1 MVMEVPGRFAKVE
14 RTAGQCKGHT
24 WPVGYFEDRAG
35 HRFLAECSV
44 EDKERAVA
52 SGILVVYTRVALE
65 EVLAEPSSL
74 AVVREVRVEPSSLAA
89 APTSLVAEQELPA
102 AVSSSLEVGHE

>member
-65 EVLAEPSSL
+65 EVLAEPLSL
-74 AVVREVRVEPSSLAA
+74 VVREVRVVPSSPAA
-89 APTSLVAEQELPA
+89 ASSSLVAE
-102 AVSSSLEVGHE
+102 HE

>member
-1 MVMEVPGRFAKVE
+1 MVKEVPGRFAKVE
-14 RTAGQCKGHT
+14 RTAGQCKGHM

-65 EVLAEPSSL
+65 EVLAEPLSL
-74 AVVREVRVEPSSLAA
+74 VVREVLAEPSSPAA
-89 APTSLVAEQELPA
+89 ASSSLVAEQELPVA
-102 AVSSSLEVGHE
+102 ASSSLEVGHE